1 MLKSVTLQLS
11 IVFVDMFYAGTDSST
26 QEGIQNARGMLY
38 LTISEI
44 IFTVAY
50 SVVYEL
56 PGELVVYL
64 RESAV
69 YSPGPYY
76 FAIVLGLVIA

>member
-1 MLKSVTLQLS
+1 MQLS
-11 IVFVDMFYAGTDSST
+11 IFFVAIFYADTNSLT
-26 QEGIQNARGMLY
+26 QEGIQNARGALY

-50 SVVYEL
+50 AVVYEL
-56 PGELVVYL
+56 PGELVLYL

-69 YSPGPYY
+69 YAPGPYY
-76 FAIVLGLVIA
+76 ITIVLGLVIT